1 MINKNA
7 LYLGIAL
14 IQILSGLLGL
24 GVVGLSM
31 ASQAFGGEPGLHVDL
46 GARSAVWDRSHRFGL
61 GGGAGLALS
70 VGRNAEVEVRGNYA
84 FIPARVEAESLGAV
98 EMGLGEV
105 AAYFAPYRGM
115 FRPMIGAHAGL
126 VRMDGDMH
134 WNVGM
139 DAMALFC
146 VSDRVQL
153 YGNAVPSLLFSEGQG
168 DVWLWMGAGI
178 RLKLGR

>member
-1 MINKNA
+1 MKSKA

-14 IQILSGLLGL
+14 FQILAGLLGL
-24 GVVGLSM
+24 GVAGLGM

-61 GGGAGLALS
+61 GGGAGLAMAA
-70 VGRNAEVEVRGNYA
+70 GRNAEIEVRGNYA

-115 FRPMIGAHAGL
+115 FRPMIGGHAGL
-126 VRMDGDMH
+126 VRMDGEMH

-139 DAMALFC
+139 DAMAIFC
-146 VSDRVQL
+146 VSDRLQL
-153 YGNAVPSLLFSEGQG
+153 YGNAVPSLLFTEGQG
-168 DVWLWMGAGI
+168 DVWLRIGAGMRI
-178 RLKLGR
+178 GLGR